1 MKIKINGEDFYT
13 KEETITIIE
22 LLKEQKV
29 TRPETVSVQFNER
42 MVKRNKLN
50 TTVVK
55 ENDELNFLFMM
66 SGGSF

>member
-29 TRPETVSVQFNER
+29 TRPETVSVQLNDR
-42 MVKRNKLN
+42 MVKRKKFN